1 MRVILRMM
9 AAAVLAAAVGPAA
22 RADLSLTLT
31 GTQGSTSTSS
41 TFNINPGSPPFA
53 GGTGTF
59 AFDGLTV
66 AYTVTAP
73 LTTDATGSRQA
84 VTLGLT
90 VTGTASANT
99 ALSYVLT
106 GSPFSAPGVNG
117 GAGFLESTLTTAG
130 GTALPTGTALT
141 ATATQVRLNNFTTT
155 SVSDAQVNGGTT
167 SQAITLGNPYVLQTS
182 GTFSVAPGT
191 ILGNG
196 LTFTSTAAVAVVP
209 EPASLVAALAGLPC
223 VGGVLAFARRKLG
236 RTAPAAA

>member
-1 MRVILRMM
+1 MRLAMRLM
-9 AAAVLAAAVGPAA
+9 AAAMFAAAAAPLA
-22 RADLSLTLT
+22 RADLTLTLT
-31 GTQGSTSTSS
+31 GTQGGTSTSQ
-41 TFNINPGSPPFA
+41 TTNYALPP
-53 GGTGTF
+53 GTGSGTF
-59 AFDGLTV
+59 SFGGLSVTYTV
-66 AYTVTAP
+66 AAP

-84 VTLGLT
+84 VTLSAT
-90 VTGTASANT
+90 VFGSTTTAT
-99 ALSYVLT
+99 DISYVLT
-106 GSPFSAPGVNG
+106 GSPFSAPGSTG
-117 GAGFLESTLTTAG
+117 GAGFLESTLTTTNVPG
-130 GTALPTGTALT
+130 LPAGTALT

-167 SQAITLGNPYVLQTS
+167 SQPVTLGNPYVLQTS